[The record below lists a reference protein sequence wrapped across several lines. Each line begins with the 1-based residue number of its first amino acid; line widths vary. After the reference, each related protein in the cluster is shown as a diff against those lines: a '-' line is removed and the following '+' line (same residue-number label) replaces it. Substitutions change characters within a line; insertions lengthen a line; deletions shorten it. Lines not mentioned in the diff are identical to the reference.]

1 MKDFLVK
8 IQNFINT
15 NINKYGID
23 KVLHFLV
30 GAFITLLVSPM
41 GIWAM
46 LTMSALLMVVSYV
59 KEKYMDSEFTK
70 YDIKFTLYGS
80 ITSFIL
86 YIPILIL
93 NLFL

>member
-1 MKDFLVK
+1 MKNFLVK

-70 YDIKFTLYGS
+70 NDIKFTLYGS

>member
-30 GAFITLLVSPM
+30 GAFITSLASPM

-46 LTMSALLMVVSYV
+46 LTMSVLLMIVSYV

-70 YDIKFTLYGS
+70 NDIKFTLYGS
-80 ITSFIL
+80 ITSFVM
-86 YIPILIL
+86 YIPIWIL

>member
-70 YDIKFTLYGS
+70 NDIKFTLYGS

-86 YIPILIL
+86 YIQILIL

>member
-46 LTMSALLMVVSYV
+46 STMSALLMVVSYV

-70 YDIKFTLYGS
+70 NDIKFTLYGS

>member
-1 MKDFLVK
+1 MKDFLIK

-30 GAFITLLVSPM
+30 GAFITLFVSPM

-46 LTMSALLMVVSYV
+46 LTMLALLMVVSYV

-70 YDIKFTLYGS
+70 NDIKFTLYGS

-86 YIPILIL
+86 YIPIWIL

>member
-41 GIWAM
+41 GIWTM

-70 YDIKFTLYGS
+70 NDIKFTLYGS